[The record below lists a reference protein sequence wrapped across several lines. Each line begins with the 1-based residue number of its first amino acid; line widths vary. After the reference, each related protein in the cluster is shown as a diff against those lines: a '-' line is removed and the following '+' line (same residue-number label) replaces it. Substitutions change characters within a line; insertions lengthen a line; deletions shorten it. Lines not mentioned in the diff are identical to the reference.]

1 MVKLNNRKKNQF
13 NSLNEVYL
21 QKLNNNKKF
30 EFINCLIN
38 MELFL

>member
-30 EFINCLIN
+30 AFIN
-38 MELFL
+38 